1 MASHDTFGPN
11 GVSLNRREV
20 LTLTG
25 AASAVATTQAFTN
38 AASAAPEHTPHIVMD
53 DALTLADTIRSR
65 QVSCVEVMTNYLDH
79 IERINPKVNAIVALQ
94 DRAGLLAQASERD
107 AQLARG
113 DLMGPLHGF
122 PYAVKDLALVKGI
135 RTTFGSPILKDFFPT
150 TDSIVVE
157 RLRKAGA
164 IFIGKTNAPEFGLG
178 SHTSGLAPVASSRR
192 RTSIGSNV
200 QRAGSSSLPQPYC
213 HFELQRGPSP
223 DIAHSSVSCSE
234 CPSAQTGMEPISSDS
249 AGRNSVSFV

>member
-1 MASHDTFGPN
+1 MASHDTSGPN

-38 AASAAPEHTPHIVMD
+38 AASAAAKHAPHIVMD

-65 QVSCVEVMTNYLDH
+65 QGSLVEVMTNYLDH

-94 DRAGLLAQASERD
+94 DRAGLPAQASERD

-122 PYAVKDLALVKGI
+122 PYAVKDLALVKGYVPL
-135 RTTFGSPILKDFFPT
+135 F
-150 TDSIVVE
+150 VE
-157 RLRKAGA
+157 HCEAVAAKIDVRRHW
-164 IFIGKTNAPEFGLG
+164 LG
-178 SHTSGLAPVASSRR
+178 EQERR
-192 RTSIGSNV
+192 
-200 QRAGSSSLPQPYC
+200 
-213 HFELQRGPSP
+213 
-223 DIAHSSVSCSE
+223 
-234 CPSAQTGMEPISSDS
+234 
-249 AGRNSVSFV
+249 VSFC

>member
-11 GVSLNRREV
+11 GVPLNRREV

-38 AASAAPEHTPHIVMD
+38 AASAAAERTQHIVMD
-53 DALTLADTIRSR
+53 DALALADTIRSR
-65 QVSCVEVMTNYLDH
+65 QVSCVEVMTDYLDH
-79 IERINPKVNAIVALQ
+79 IEKINPKVNAIVAPQ
-94 DRAGLLAQASERD
+94 DRAGLLVQASERD

-135 RTTFGSPILKDFFPT
+135 RTTFGSPILKDFVPT
-150 TDSIVVE
+150 TDSIIVE

-164 IFIGKTNAPEFGLG
+164 IFIGKPT
-178 SHTSGLAPVASSRR
+178 R
-192 RTSIGSNV
+192 
-200 QRAGSSSLPQPYC
+200 
-213 HFELQRGPSP
+213 
-223 DIAHSSVSCSE
+223 
-234 CPSAQTGMEPISSDS
+234 
-249 AGRNSVSFV
+249 RNSVWARTPTIRCTV